1 MSKYDW
7 ISGENY
13 GLVGKIKENHSS
25 KSDKGRHPDISEVL
39 DACHVGDGQWVEFHI
54 LSRQVATWV
63 SGCEVT
69 GNGEIDINY
78 VCSKTDSLYLEYSGR
93 EVSCYLNACELV
105 PNLVET
111 HIPYPFGAVNYYGD
125 QKIYVKR

>member
-39 DACHVGDGQWVEFHI
+39 DACHVGDGQWVEFHGFSLDKI
-54 LSRQVATWV
+54 KLKIVLK
-63 SGCEVT
+63 
-69 GNGEIDINY
+69 NG
-78 VCSKTDSLYLEYSGR
+78 
-93 EVSCYLNACELV
+93 
-105 PNLVET
+105 
-111 HIPYPFGAVNYYGD
+111 
-125 QKIYVKR
+125 